1 MSFQKPTQQKNVATK
16 RRDGVRTKK
25 DLHSSSSKRFVF
37 FYFFFE
43 NNLKKFFLV

>member
-1 MSFQKPTQQKNVATK
+1 MSFQKPTQHKNVATK

-37 FYFFFE
+37 F
-43 NNLKKFFLV
+43 FFLF